1 MNDSKFFDETDWF
14 TQSMI
19 YVKRGEM
26 FSVIPEKKK
35 NIKNTERQT
44 SGRLTTGNQRKKLI
58 LAVSSG
64 ELNRKAAILI
74 FCYMYY
80 IPLSKL
86 RHFSE
91 NHAWF
96 LSVNFCYN
104 LSNSQ
109 KNKNDKKHYR
119 RFDDRRQMIR
129 KTY

>member
-1 MNDSKFFDETDWF
+1 MMNDSKFFDETDWF

-19 YVKRGEM
+19 YVKRGEI
-26 FSVIPEKKK
+26 FSVILS
-35 NIKNTERQT
+35 ERQT

-80 IPLSKL
+80 IQLSKL

-109 KNKNDKKHYR
+109 ENKNDKKHYR